1 MGLFGFW
8 VSFHLPLALFIV
20 AGSDVGLLR
29 FAMLS
34 RYRCTHFEAAVTI
47 ARMPARIASGK
58 SGPGGHDGGQVGVG
72 LTDVVDHRRINR
84 RTPMELC

>member
-58 SGPGGHDGGQVGVG
+58 SGQAATTAARSGSV
-72 LTDVVDHRRINR
+72 
-84 RTPMELC
+84 